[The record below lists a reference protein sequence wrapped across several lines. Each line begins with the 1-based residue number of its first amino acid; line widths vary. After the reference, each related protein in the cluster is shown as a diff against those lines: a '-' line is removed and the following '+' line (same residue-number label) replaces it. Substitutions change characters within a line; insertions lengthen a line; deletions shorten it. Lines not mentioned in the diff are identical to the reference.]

1 MKKLIPILLIISLFV
16 GVTGLLGADKIVGT
30 LKSIVKEGSDVKS
43 VVVNDGKADQTVT
56 CTKESPCD
64 VKAGVAEGAKVTV
77 EVKPKGKVIRKAV
90 AGC

>member
-30 LKSIVKEGSDVKS
+30 LKSIVKEGDTVKS
-43 VVVNDGKADQTVT
+43 VVVNDGKADQTVS
-56 CTKESPCD
+56 CANGCD
-64 VKAGVAEGAKVTV
+64 VKAGVAEGANVTV
-77 EVKPKGKVIRKAV
+77 EVKPKGTVIRKAV